1 MDETSSLFPGSSS
14 IQAGQRTSAR
24 AAMIKLLDMTARGE
38 KGVGVTLR
46 ELLSKQELK
55 FLLEGGGGTKGDPLV
70 LFNKYFGEDVAKH
83 LPLDASPQTINA
95 FTRKLM
101 RMKDRGGNWFD
112 EAGFDPEKPV
122 FAEGGLADILQVSRK
137 GYGDGLKVDNFIG
150 PVQEQEVVQP
160 SFSPYKS
167 RAQLIAE
174 SGFQNKSLLD
184 TLSEKSRIGS
194 DKVGLKLSPSA
205 ELNVSKSSEGN
216 YDIKNKNIWMRLS
229 SILNLGPF
237 SADIDY
243 SKIKDKIKVKSK
255 KEGATVF
262 KDAWDDERLAYKL
275 GYAKDGL
282 NMDVRTNKDLNNLQF
297 SLKKTFMNEPERI
310 FAKKAKGGL
319 AKILEV

>member
-1 MDETSSLFPGSSS
+1 
-14 IQAGQRTSAR
+14 
-24 AAMIKLLDMTARGE
+24 MIKLLDMTARGE

-70 LFNKYFGEDVAKH
+70 LFNKYFGVDVAKH
-83 LPLDASPQTINA
+83 LPIDASPQTINA
-95 FTRKLM
+95 FTKKLM

-112 EAGFDPEKPV
+112 EASFNPEEPV
-122 FAEGGLADILQVSRK
+122 FAEGGLADILQVPRK

-167 RAQLIAE
+167 RAQLIEE

-194 DKVGLKLSPSA
+194 DSVGLKLSPSA
-205 ELNVSKSSEGN
+205 ELTLSKYSEGN

-243 SKIKDKIKVKSK
+243 SKIKDKIKVEEK
-255 KEGATVF
+255 ARTVF
-262 KDAWDDERLAYKL
+262 KDAMDNERLAYKL

-282 NMDVRTNKDLNNLQF
+282 NMDVSTNKDLNNLQLSF
-297 SLKKTFMNEPERI
+297 KKTFMNEPERI

-319 AKILEV
+319 ARILEV